1 MRMERSESRANVK
14 SAVAKKRAVKEYAK
28 PKAESDIAT
37 DFNERIEV
45 ARGEFQEF
53 VGGRNANDQTIILH
67 DSDAD
72 GVTAGVCLEIALK
85 RKGFRQVA
93 RVVPDRQRN
102 AWTERNRA
110 RVREHNPQSLFVL
123 DLGCAGEP
131 VIENVPTCFIDHHR
145 PEGVPPN
152 GVLISGYTW
161 QPIPNTSLMV
171 YELCRA
177 MADVDDLEWIAAV
190 GTFSDLGERA
200 PFEIVERAKGR
211 YTAKWLKEA
220 TALVNAS
227 RRSSLY
233 DPEAAARALLAHD
246 SPRALVES
254 TSEDVKGLRRARE
267 EVKSA
272 MNEAKRAAPTFSNNV
287 ALIRINTPCQIHPL
301 IAQIWRTRLPKY
313 IVIAANEGYLP
324 GRVNF
329 SARSGEEISVLDFL
343 RSIELDA
350 GEGSYGHGHDQ
361 ASGGSLPV
369 GSWNFPKAS
378 GRVNNANALVVTQFI
393 SEV

>member
-1 MRMERSESRANVK
+1 MVTAK
-14 SAVAKKRAVKEYAK
+14 VAGAQKEKQDKRIEGAK
-28 PKAESDIAT
+28 PEVES
-37 DFNERIEV
+37 DFNERIEA
-45 ARGEFQEF
+45 ARKEFASFIGAREAGESI
-53 VGGRNANDQTIILH
+53 VILH

-72 GVTAGVCLEIALK
+72 GVTAGVVLQLSLQ
-85 RKGFRQVA
+85 RKGFAQVA
-93 RVVPDRQRN
+93 RIVPDRQRN
-102 AWTERNRA
+102 AWTMENRA
-110 RVREHNPQSLFVL
+110 RVRAHEPASLFVL
-123 DLGCAGEP
+123 DLGCASEP

-145 PEGVPPN
+145 PEGVPPE
-152 GVLISGYTW
+152 GLLISGYKW
-161 QPIPNTSLMV
+161 QPIPNTSLLV

-177 MADVDDLEWIAAV
+177 VADVNDLEWIAAI

-200 PFEIVERAKGR
+200 PFEIVDRAKRR

-220 TALVNAS
+220 TTLVNAS

-246 SPRALVES
+246 SPRSLVES
-254 TSEDVKGLRRARE
+254 DTKDVEALRRARE

-272 MNEAKRAAPTFSNNV
+272 MNEAKRAAPVFSNNV
-287 ALIRINTPCQIHPL
+287 ALIRINTRCQIHPL

-329 SARSGEEISVLDFL
+329 SARSGTDVNVLEFL
-343 RSIELDA
+343 RSIEIDA
-350 GEGSYGHGHDQ
+350 GEGNYGHGHDQ

-369 GSWNFPKAS
+369 DSWNELLVKLEFPKA
-378 GRVNNANALVVTQFI
+378 RECD
-393 SEV
+393 SEIAKREG

>member
-1 MRMERSESRANVK
+1 MVRSEARVNVK
-14 SAVAKKRAVKEYAK
+14 GAAAKKSAAKENSK
-28 PKAESDIAT
+28 PEAESEIVS
-37 DFNERIEV
+37 DFNERIET
-45 ARGEFQEF
+45 ARAEFQKF
-53 VGGRNANDQTIILH
+53 VGVRDSNSQIVVLH

-72 GVTAGVCLEIALK
+72 GVTAGVCLEIAFK
-85 RKGFRQVA
+85 RKGFVRVA

-102 AWTERNRA
+102 AWTEENRA
-110 RVREHNPQSLFVL
+110 RVREHEPKALFVL
-123 DLGCAGEP
+123 DLGCASEP
-131 VIENVPTCFIDHHR
+131 VIENTPTCFIDHHH

-152 GVLISGYTW
+152 SVLISGYTW
-161 QPIPNTSLMV
+161 RPIPNTSLMV

-200 PFEIVERAKGR
+200 PFGIVETAKRR

-254 TSEDVKGLRRARE
+254 TSEDVESLRRARE
-267 EVKSA
+267 EVKGA
-272 MNEAKRAAPTFSNNV
+272 MNEAKKAAPTFSNNV

-329 SARSGEEISVLDFL
+329 SARSGENINVLDFL

-350 GEGSYGHGHDQ
+350 GEGSYAHGHDQ

-369 GSWNFPKAS
+369 ESWNELLGKLGFQENVRA
-378 GRVNNANALVVTQFI
+378 RA
-393 SEV
+393 

>member
-1 MRMERSESRANVK
+1 V
-14 SAVAKKRAVKEYAK
+14 
-28 PKAESDIAT
+28 
-37 DFNERIEV
+37 
-45 ARGEFQEF
+45 
-53 VGGRNANDQTIILH
+53 
-67 DSDAD
+67 
-72 GVTAGVCLEIALK
+72 
-85 RKGFRQVA
+85 

-145 PEGVPPN
+145 PKGVPPN

-313 IVIAANEGYLP
+313 IV
-324 GRVNF
+324 
-329 SARSGEEISVLDFL
+329 
-343 RSIELDA
+343 
-350 GEGSYGHGHDQ
+350 
-361 ASGGSLPV
+361 
-369 GSWNFPKAS
+369 
-378 GRVNNANALVVTQFI
+378 
-393 SEV
+393 

>member
-1 MRMERSESRANVK
+1 
-14 SAVAKKRAVKEYAK
+14 
-28 PKAESDIAT
+28 
-37 DFNERIEV
+37 
-45 ARGEFQEF
+45 
-53 VGGRNANDQTIILH
+53 
-67 DSDAD
+67 
-72 GVTAGVCLEIALK
+72 
-85 RKGFRQVA
+85 
-93 RVVPDRQRN
+93 
-102 AWTERNRA
+102 
-110 RVREHNPQSLFVL
+110 
-123 DLGCAGEP
+123 
-131 VIENVPTCFIDHHR
+131 
-145 PEGVPPN
+145 VPPN

-369 GSWNFPKAS
+369 GSWNELLAKLEFPESVWA
-378 GRVNNANALVVTQFI
+378 R
-393 SEV
+393 E